1 MSLIATLATCLA
13 LTAEPSVNCED
24 IKTEYTNRLSSLEI
38 NAEERDAIARVAF
51 AEAANQGDDGLA
63 GVVYTIINRTLNG
76 DFGKNIS
83 AVLNARNQFEPVTR
97 AGGDWKNLP
106 VIPKEKQARVDT
118 IISLALNGHLPDLTN
133 GALFFQNPEIVKQRE
148 KDGKVS
154 AGLTHFGGSNP
165 VAQIKNHTFYSEIKT
180 ATQNKNAVKPKIS
193 LSSKKSRLAEQ
204 RRRHVTDFSNT
215 WDEQGSGWLD
225 DDNTL

>member
-13 LTAEPSVNCED
+13 LTADPSVNCDE
-24 IKTEYTNRLSSLEI
+24 IKTEYVTRLNALEI
-38 NAEERDAIARVAF
+38 SAEDRDAIARVAF

-63 GVVYTIINRTLNG
+63 GVVYTIINRTING
-76 DFGKNIS
+76 NFGQDIN

-106 VIPKEKQARVDT
+106 VISKEKQARVDT

-148 KDGKVS
+148 TEGKVS

-165 VAQIKNHTFYSEIKT
+165 VAQIKDHAFYSEIKT
-180 ATQNKNAVKPKIS
+180 ATQNKNTVKPQIS
-193 LSSKKSRLAEQ
+193 LSSKKSRLAEE
-204 RRRHVTDFSNT
+204 RRRHLSGFST
-215 WDEQGSGWLD
+215 VWGEQHSGWLD
-225 DDNTL
+225 DSSEL